1 MLQLH
6 LGVLLLAGSGLFAKL
21 IDLAA
26 IDIIA
31 YRSLLTVIFLI
42 IVLKLT
48 QSVIRLNSL
57 RDYKIAFILGI
68 LAGVHW
74 LTYFMSI
81 QKTSVAVA
89 MITLFTYPV
98 ITVVIEPLL
107 RKQLPHAKDILVSI
121 IVLFGISLL
130 FPNFW
135 QTNQIVANDYFL
147 GLILGLV
154 SAVCFALRNI
164 GISHYFKQ
172 YSGAHGMFYQFLVTA
187 IMFLPFVETDF
198 VQLELEHT
206 ELLILLTIFFT
217 AAPHVLFANSLA
229 KIPAKTVGIIAYLQP
244 LYGTLLAIL
253 LLAETPTIM
262 TILGGA
268 IILGA
273 ALYETMQSAKLHSN
287 KATTAED

>member
-6 LGVLLLAGSGLFAKL
+6 LGVLLLGGSGLFAKL
-21 IDLAA
+21 IDLPA

-31 YRSLLTVIFLI
+31 YRSLFTAIFLFLI
-42 IVLKLT
+42 LKFT
-48 QSVIRLNSL
+48 HSAIRLKSI
-57 RDYKIAFILGI
+57 RDYKIALILGV

-89 MITLFTYPV
+89 MIAMFTYPV
-98 ITVVIEPLL
+98 MTVLLEPLFQK
-107 RKQLPHAKDILVSI
+107 RLPNIRDVIVSI
-121 IVLFGISLL
+121 VVLFGLSLL

-135 QTNQIVANDYFL
+135 QQQELVSDDYFFGLVL
-147 GLILGLV
+147 GLF
-154 SAVCFALRNI
+154 SALCFALRNI

-187 IMFLPFVETDF
+187 VMLLPFVGTAPTG
-198 VQLELEHT
+198 LEVTHV
-206 ELLILLTIFFT
+206 ELLVILTIFFT

-244 LYGTLLAIL
+244 LYGTLLAMFL
-253 LLAETPTIM
+253 LSETPTLM
-262 TILGGA
+262 TLVGGA
-268 IILGA
+268 IILSA
-273 ALYETMQSAKLHSN
+273 ALFETMYAK
-287 KATTAED
+287 KRE